1 VPSSTISSP
10 PTSAPPTTPTPGGT
24 FTVPSSLIGLPIN
37 DAESILDSYG
47 IAYTAVAQPNDS
59 ALPNTV
65 INTSPAAGQAVPNGG
80 AVTLYYAQ
88 PTAPSTP
95 STPSTATTPTGSA
108 TPTS

>member
-1 VPSSTISSP
+1 VPT
-10 PTSAPPTTPTPGGT
+10 
-24 FTVPSSLIGLPIN
+24 SLIGLPIN

-65 INTSPAAGQAVPNGG
+65 ISTSPAAGQVVPNGA

-88 PTAPSTP
+88 PTPPSTP
-95 STPSTATTPTGSA
+95 SNPTPSAGSGS
-108 TPTS
+108 PTS